1 MGVHVVAEGS
11 GDGEHNGL
19 GLVGSEHWEAVERLP
34 PFVPPAAC
42 SATLALRRQPSAP
55 LLLPPAQV
63 AKHDNPYDACKALV
77 SQAYKLWLQK
87 ETRTDDISA
96 VVLKKQEGGV

>member
-1 MGVHVVAEGS
+1 M
-11 GDGEHNGL
+11 
-19 GLVGSEHWEAVERLP
+19 
-34 PFVPPAAC
+34 
-42 SATLALRRQPSAP
+42 
-55 LLLPPAQV
+55 

-96 VVLKKQEGGV
+96 VVLFFDWKKMEGSSRGAAVAGAAGGAAAAAAAPAAQQDTPPQGGEATSRLGSVWRSRSGKKQEGGV